1 MKAANRVIFNT
12 SIVYI
17 QLLLGIVIGLFSTR
31 IVLNA
36 LGEEDYGIYVLVA
49 GVIGLLNILGSN
61 MANAS
66 MRFMS
71 HSLGTGDNEK
81 ILKTFN
87 TLLFIHFILGGII
100 ILLLEIGGWFMFEY
114 FLNIPLEKMFA
125 AKIVFHCMVFS
136 TFVAV
141 ISVPYDAVMNA
152 HENLLML
159 SIVRIFGNVLNLA
172 AALLLLYITSN
183 LLIVYGACMMFNQIL
198 LRLIKQMYSKKKY
211 KECKIRFKNYR
222 DTQLTKSILSYTVW
236 SFFGSLA
243 SMASNQIR
251 DILINVFFGVK
262 VNAATGISQTAG
274 SKVNL
279 VAVGLTQAINPQ
291 LMKSEGAN
299 NRQKMLKLTGI
310 STKFAT
316 FLFALFAIPLI
327 FEANYILQLWL
338 KNVPAYAVIF
348 FQLTLLLMLM
358 DKFTFHIGDAIRAV
372 GNIRNFQIMEAFTI
386 LLGLPISYIVFKK
399 GGSPVSIYIVNLIM
413 YGITALVR
421 LHYGKKVAGLQIKE
435 YFKKSI
441 LLVLIPLVIATVLAY
456 IVFFNMDI
464 GFIRLLIVPFLFIV
478 SFTALFWMFGINKEE
493 KNIIKNLIISIKLKI
508 WKRH

>member
-36 LGEEDYGIYVLVA
+36 LGEVDYGIYILVA
-49 GVIGLLNILGSN
+49 GVIGLLNIVGSN

-66 MRFMS
+66 MRFMAY
-71 HSLGTGDNEK
+71 GMGCAKEDEVK
-81 ILKTFN
+81 KTFN
-87 TLLFIHFILGGII
+87 TLLLIHFILGGVII
-100 ILLLEIGGWFMFEY
+100 ILLEIGGWLMFEY
-114 FLNIPLEKMFA
+114 FINIPAEKMYE
-125 AKIVFHCMVFS
+125 AKIVFHCMVIS
-136 TFVAV
+136 TFITV
-141 ISVPYDAVMNA
+141 IAVPYDAVINA
-152 HENLLML
+152 HENLLVL
-159 SIVRIFGNVLNLA
+159 SIVSIFGNLLNLGA
-172 AALLLLYITSN
+172 AIILLYLNSQ
-183 LLIVYGACMMFNQIL
+183 LLIVYGVSMMVIQII
-198 LRLIKQMYSKKKY
+198 LRLIKQTYSRKKY
-211 KECKIRFKNYR
+211 KECKIQFKFA
-222 DTQLTKSILSYTVW
+222 DKQLIKSVLSYTVW
-236 SFFGSLA
+236 TFFGSLA
-243 SMASNQIR
+243 SMATNQIR
-251 DILINVFFGVK
+251 DLLVNKFFGVK
-262 VNAATGISQTAG
+262 VNAATGISQTAS

-291 LMKSEGAN
+291 LIKSEGAT
-299 NRQKMLKLTGI
+299 NRIKMLKLNGI

-327 FEANYILQLWL
+327 FEADFILQLWL
-338 KNVPAYAVIF
+338 KNVPVYAVIF

-413 YGITALVR
+413 YGFTALVR
-421 LHYGKKVAGLQIKE
+421 LYFGKKVAGLQIKE
-435 YFKKSI
+435 YFNKSI
-441 LLVLIPLVIATVLAY
+441 FPVLMSLMAATILTY
-456 IVFFNMDI
+456 IVFFNMNI
-464 GFIRLLIVPFLFIV
+464 GFIRLIIVFLLFIV
-478 SFTALFWMFGINKEE
+478 TFTALFWILGINKEE
-493 KNIIKNLIISIKLKI
+493 KNIIKNLIISINLKV